1 MSTRGANAGEVGRG
15 TLSGNSSLHLPEF
28 NAPPE
33 DPVELL
39 RAWLDAAD
47 GVVREPLA
55 VALATA
61 DEVGQPSSRIVLLK
75 GLSSDG
81 ALTFTTHHD
90 SRKGQDL
97 KRNPLAAMTFYWR
110 ETLQQVNIAGRV
122 EQVDDELSDAYF
134 AERPVSAQATTTI
147 SQQGRPLSDEQAL
160 HESAAQLVDADE
172 PIVRPATWGG
182 YRLDPTSIEFWHGN
196 SSRLHR
202 RLAYLRSGE
211 YWLHRRLQP

>member
-1 MSTRGANAGEVGRG
+1 MSTRDADAGEVGRG
-15 TLSGNSSLHLPEF
+15 TLSGDSALHLPEF

-61 DEVGQPSSRIVLLK
+61 NEVGQPSSRIVLLK

-81 ALTFTTHHD
+81 ALIFTTSRD
-90 SRKGQDL
+90 SRKGRDL
-97 KRNPLAAMTFYWR
+97 ERNPLAAMTFYWR

-122 EQVDDELSDAYF
+122 QRVDDLLSDAYF
-134 AERPVSAQATTTI
+134 AERPVAAQATTTV
-147 SQQGRPLSDEQAL
+147 SQQGRPLVDEQAL
-160 HESAAQLVDADE
+160 QESAEQMVDAGE
-172 PIVRPATWGG
+172 PIGRPATWGG

-202 RLAYLRSGE
+202 RLAYLRSDDR
-211 YWLHRRLQP
+211 WLHRRLQP